1 MIPSG
6 IKLISI
12 IAKHGEENKIQ
23 RQSRLYSLERK
34 NNTSTPHR
42 YVNKLD
48 NATTKSKANIK
59 LREKTE
65 LAPPKLIL
73 QNDPGEWAH
82 FTKAPCHIQG
92 LG

>member
-1 MIPSG
+1 MEKRTKYKDSQDCTP
-6 IKLISI
+6 
-12 IAKHGEENKIQ
+12 Q
-23 RQSRLYSLERK
+23 REK
-34 NNTSTPHR
+34 NNTAPPHR

-73 QNDPGEWAH
+73 QNDPGEWVH
-82 FTKAPCHIQG
+82 FTKAPYLIQG